1 MEDYKRAIKAAKW
14 AGWSAVRIEYGTIAI
29 AILKDGSYLER
40 LAEGQLP
47 AQDARKKVELDW

>member
-14 AGWSAVRIEYGTIAI
+14 AGWKAVRVELGSGAI
-29 AILKDGSYLER
+29 VLLADDTYLTK

-47 AQDARKKVELDW
+47 AQDVRKKVELDW